1 MNVVNL
7 CWRLAF
13 LLNDYKTLTKESVVL
28 VCYIGP
34 NTRKQSLTQVH
45 TKVHR
50 CHCLPKEW
58 PNKGFQTYQ
67 RIESPFGHG
76 DILFFAPE
84 PKIGS

>member
-13 LLNDYKTLTKESVVL
+13 LLNDYKTLTKESVV
-28 VCYIGP
+28 CYIG
-34 NTRKQSLTQVH
+34 
-45 TKVHR
+45 TKHPEAGPWHMFTVAIV
-50 CHCLPKEW
+50 
-58 PNKGFQTYQ
+58 YQ
-67 RIESPFGHG
+67 RNDQIRVIKLIRGSKVLNFKFLWHG